1 MRLVGASV
9 TTRRLAGLDGDY
21 KDPQRCGV
29 GAKFPAVNVA
39 VIGSGSWGTAVA
51 AMVTSRAPTTLWA
64 RRKEAAAEMEST
76 RQNRAYL
83 PGIELPASLTITS
96 DLAAA
101 VEGAGLVVVA
111 VPSHGF
117 REVLEA
123 AKELVASD
131 VRVISL
137 SKGVERGSQLRMTE
151 VAAEVLPIEP
161 SRIGVLTGP
170 NLAREIALGQPAA
183 AVVAVPDETIAK
195 ELQALFMQPTFRVY
209 TNLDVVGCEAAGA
222 LKNVMAIAAGMAHG
236 LGYGDNSKAAL
247 VTRALAELT
256 RLGVALGG
264 APLTFA
270 GLAGMG
276 DLVATCFSD
285 QSRNR
290 RVGVELG
297 LGKPLDVI
305 VAEMRMVA
313 EGVKSTE
320 AILALAAAHQ
330 IEMPIAAMVGSVLYE
345 GALPA
350 DMVEG
355 LMTREAKAE
364 LHGIGD

>member
-1 MRLVGASV
+1 M
-9 TTRRLAGLDGDY
+9 
-21 KDPQRCGV
+21 K
-29 GAKFPAVNVA
+29 VA
-39 VIGSGSWGTAVA
+39 VIGSSSWGTAVA
-51 AMVTSRAPTTLWA
+51 AMVAEQTPTTLWA
-64 RRKEAAAEMEST
+64 RRAELAADIAERGE
-76 RQNRAYL
+76 NAAYL
-83 PGIELPASLTITS
+83 PGISLPESLTVTT
-96 DLAAA
+96 DLAVALD
-101 VEGAGLVVVA
+101 GSDVVVMA

-117 REVLEA
+117 RDVLDEA
-123 AKELVASD
+123 SELIGTAA
-131 VRVISL
+131 VISL
-137 SKGVERGSQLRMTE
+137 TKGVERGSLLRMTE
-151 VAAEVLPIEP
+151 VAAAALNRDGH
-161 SRIGVLTGP
+161 SIGVLTGP
-170 NLAREIALGQPAA
+170 NLAREIAQGQPAA
-183 AVVAVPDETIAK
+183 AVIAFPDTDLAAR
-195 ELQALFMQPTFRVY
+195 LQGLFMHPTFRVY
-209 TNLDVVGCEAAGA
+209 TNTDVIGCEAAGA

-264 APLTFA
+264 SPLTFA

-276 DLVATCFSD
+276 DLVATCFSE

-297 LGKPLDVI
+297 RGSPIDQI
-305 VAEMRMVA
+305 IAEMNMVA

-320 AILALAAAHQ
+320 AILQLAQRHD
-330 IEMPIAAMVGSVLYE
+330 IEMPIAQMVGAVLYE

-364 LHGIGD
+364 LHGIE

>member
-1 MRLVGASV
+1 
-9 TTRRLAGLDGDY
+9 
-21 KDPQRCGV
+21 
-29 GAKFPAVNVA
+29 
-39 VIGSGSWGTAVA
+39 
-51 AMVTSRAPTTLWA
+51 
-64 RRKEAAAEMEST
+64 
-76 RQNRAYL
+76 
-83 PGIELPASLTITS
+83 
-96 DLAAA
+96 
-101 VEGAGLVVVA
+101 
-111 VPSHGF
+111 
-117 REVLEA
+117 
-123 AKELVASD
+123 
-131 VRVISL
+131 
-137 SKGVERGSQLRMTE
+137 MTE
-151 VAAEVLPIEP
+151 VAAEVLSIDP

-170 NLAREIALGQPAA
+170 NLAREVALGQPAA
-183 AVVAVPDETIAK
+183 AVIAIPDQAVAEM
-195 ELQALFMQPTFRVY
+195 LQAMFMQSAFRVY
-209 TNLDVVGCEAAGA
+209 TNPDVIGCESAGA

-236 LGYGDNSKAAL
+236 LEYGDNSKAAL

-297 LGKPLDVI
+297 RGKSLETI
-305 VAEMRMVA
+305 VAEMSMVA

-320 AILALAAAHQ
+320 AILVLAERNQ
-330 IEMPIAAMVGSVLYE
+330 IEMPIAEMVGSVLYE
-345 GALPA
+345 GSKPA

-364 LHGIGD
+364 LHGIG

>member
-1 MRLVGASV
+1 M
-9 TTRRLAGLDGDY
+9 
-21 KDPQRCGV
+21 
-29 GAKFPAVNVA
+29 
-39 VIGSGSWGTAVA
+39 IGSGSWGTAVA
-51 AMVTSRAPTTLWA
+51 AMVASRAPTTLWA
-64 RRKEAAAEMEST
+64 RREEAAAEM
-76 RQNRAYL
+76 RAARENTSYL

-96 DLAAA
+96 DVAAA
-101 VEGAGLVVVA
+101 VESAGLVVVA

-123 AKELVASD
+123 AKEFMDSD
-131 VRVISL
+131 TRVISL

-151 VAAEVLPIEP
+151 VASDVLPLDP

-170 NLAREIALGQPAA
+170 NLAREVALGQPAA
-183 AVVAVPDETIAK
+183 AVVAISDETSAQ

-209 TNLDVVGCEAAGA
+209 TNLDVVGCESAGA

-297 LGKPLDVI
+297 RGKPLDVI
-305 VAEMRMVA
+305 VAEMSMVA

-320 AILALAAAHQ
+320 AILALAKAHQ
-330 IEMPIAAMVGSVLYE
+330 IEMPIATMVGSVLYE
-345 GALPA
+345 GALPS
-350 DMVEG
+350 DMVEQ

-364 LHGIGD
+364 LHGIE